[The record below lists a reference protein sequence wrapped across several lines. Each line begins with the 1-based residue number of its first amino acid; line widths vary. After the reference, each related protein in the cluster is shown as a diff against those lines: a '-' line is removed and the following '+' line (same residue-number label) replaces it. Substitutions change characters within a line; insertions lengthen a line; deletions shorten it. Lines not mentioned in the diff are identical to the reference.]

1 MALPHGRPPAPRA
14 EPVGRLVSG
23 EHGADATDAAVF
35 TTPDGEPLHREGRPG
50 ALPQEV
56 LNPSRRCRRAWTR
69 CRESRKIWK
78 TRQNILGDPFSLFG
92 SEPAMPRRELSRP
105 KQIVDWLEEWGKAL
119 SEPASMIL
127 IGSAALL
134 WHAADRGLDTP
145 LPENSMDV
153 DPVTDSDAL
162 AWMCYDALIGSE
174 FERTHGWH
182 VNLLP
187 ASVLQEFSEGW
198 ETRASRRSY
207 GNLTVIVPAPAD
219 LLVPKLKRGE
229 PRDRAHAEW
238 AKRLGM
244 V

>member
-1 MALPHGRPPAPRA
+1 M
-14 EPVGRLVSG
+14 
-23 EHGADATDAAVF
+23 T
-35 TTPDGEPLHREGRPG
+35 
-50 ALPQEV
+50 
-56 LNPSRRCRRAWTR
+56 
-69 CRESRKIWK
+69 
-78 TRQNILGDPFSLFG
+78 
-92 SEPAMPRRELSRP
+92 
-105 KQIVDWLEEWGKAL
+105 
-119 SEPASMIL
+119 L

-187 ASVLQEFSEGW
+187 ASVLQEFPDGW
-198 ETRASRRSY
+198 EARAASRIY
-207 GNLTVIVPAPAD
+207 GNLTVVVPAPGD
-219 LLVPKLKRGE
+219 ILVPKLKRGE

-238 AKRLGM
+238 AKQLGM